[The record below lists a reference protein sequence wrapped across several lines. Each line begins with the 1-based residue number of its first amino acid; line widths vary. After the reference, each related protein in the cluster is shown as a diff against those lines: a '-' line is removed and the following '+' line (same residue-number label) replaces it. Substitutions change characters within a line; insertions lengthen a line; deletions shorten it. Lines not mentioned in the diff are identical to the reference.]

1 MSKSCCPKKA
11 RRNLEAALREYE
23 EILKD
28 VQFKAEELY
37 AQRIKAMKLIEIC
50 KSYIKLLINIPEEF
64 LEAIEFYESE
74 YRTFQELTK
83 PFESEL
89 LVDDVEQV
97 SDSTNRVI
105 AAAGSGVAV
114 GAGVAAVAPSAAM
127 AIATTFGAASTGT
140 AISTLSG
147 AAATSAAL
155 AWLGG
160 GTLAAGGGGM
170 LAGGALLAMAGP
182 VGIAIGLAV
191 TGGMLFAS
199 SQKEQE
205 DCEKLVQATLK
216 VKAESRQFFARKEE
230 IERILDLTQTHAEAA
245 FSKLKN
251 LLENAP
257 RDYSQFTSEQKRDL
271 AALTIHLRILARLL
285 NQKIQ

>member
-1 MSKSCCPKKA
+1 M
-11 RRNLEAALREYE
+11 EAALREYE

-28 VQFKAEELY
+28 IQSKAEELY
-37 AQRIKAMKLIEIC
+37 GKRIEAIKLIEVCI
-50 KSYIKLLINIPEEF
+50 SYINLLIDPPKEF
-64 LEAIEFYESE
+64 VRTVETYKLE
-74 YRTFQELTK
+74 YRIFQDLAQS
-83 PFESEL
+83 FESEL
-89 LVDDVEQV
+89 QVNDVEHV
-97 SDSTNRVI
+97 ESETSSTGSVI
-105 AAAGSGVAV
+105 TAAGSGIAV

-170 LAGGALLAMAGP
+170 LAGSALLAMAGP

-199 SQKEQE
+199 SQQKEQE
-205 DCEKLVQATLK
+205 DCEKLIQATLK
-216 VKAESRQFFARKEE
+216 VKAESRYFLAKKEE
-230 IERILDLTQTHAEAA
+230 IERILDLTRTHAEAA
-245 FSKLKN
+245 FSKLRG

-257 RDYSQFTSEQKRDL
+257 RDYNQFTSEQRRDL
-271 AALTIHLRILARLL
+271 AALTIHLQILARLL